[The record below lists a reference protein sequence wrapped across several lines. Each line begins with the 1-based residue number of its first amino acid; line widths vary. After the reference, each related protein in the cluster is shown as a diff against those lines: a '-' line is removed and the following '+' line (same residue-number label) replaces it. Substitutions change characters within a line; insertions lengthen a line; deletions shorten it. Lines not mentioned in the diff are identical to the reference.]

1 MLNAL
6 SKMFFL
12 LLGIAMLW
20 CGHST
25 LAAEDTGW
33 NLQMTNA
40 AELWR
45 TPSKAESLTFS
56 SDKKS
61 RPKAVYNT
69 SRTSRPVVA
78 LTFDDGPHGVLTPKL
93 LDVLRDAHVRA
104 TFFVLGS
111 NVSAYPDIARRIV
124 AEGHEIASHSWS
136 HPSLTKVSAG
146 RFEHE
151 IRDTTDIIERTTGQ
165 RVTMMRPPY
174 GALNHRVTK
183 ALLEDYQLDV
193 ILWDV
198 DPLDWRRPGSD
209 AITRRLVS
217 GAHPGAIL
225 LAHDIHPGTIAAI
238 PATIAQLKAK
248 GFSFATVSELLAMDE
263 PTLQKSPMQKKPDA
277 PSISVSGSIPAPE
290 ENGKSI
296 PQRVDAEAHK
306 VAE

>member
-93 LDVLRDAHVRA
+93 LDILRDAHVRA

-248 GFSFATVSELLAMDE
+248 GFSFATVSELLVMDE